1 MRSFQTSL
9 EACLPDLWRYAY
21 SLCFDKARAD
31 DLVQDCAERALRK
44 RQMWDPSRP
53 LKPWLMVILLNIH
66 RNTRRRDTF
75 LRLVPEDD
83 APTTA
88 APATTEARLDLADT
102 ARAIQMLPPE
112 QRDALLLVVI
122 GGLSY
127 KEAAETLDIPAG
139 TLMSRIG
146 RARRN
151 LRHMTAAD
159 PVTTFDGH
167 SR

>member
-1 MRSFQTSL
+1 MPTFQKSL

-21 SLCFDKARAD
+21 SLSFDKAQAD

-44 RQMWDPSRP
+44 RQLWDPSRP
-53 LKPWLMVILLNIH
+53 LKPWLMTILLNIH
-66 RNTRRRDTF
+66 RNTRRRSTF
-75 LRLVPEDD
+75 LRLVPVDD
-83 APTTA
+83 APATT
-88 APATTEARLDLADT
+88 APATTEARMELADT

-127 KEAAETLDIPAG
+127 KEAAETLDIPTG

-151 LRHMTAAD
+151 LRHMTAAE
-159 PVTTFDGH
+159 PISSFDGK
-167 SR
+167 SK